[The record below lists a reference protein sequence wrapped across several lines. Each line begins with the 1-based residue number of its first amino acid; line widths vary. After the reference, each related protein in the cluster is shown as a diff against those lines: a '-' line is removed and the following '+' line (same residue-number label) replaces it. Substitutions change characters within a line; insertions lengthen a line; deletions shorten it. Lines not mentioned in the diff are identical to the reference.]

1 MNKITYKA
9 SNVHQGHYILID
21 GKNTG
26 MVINLFAYKNP
37 LCEDYKKEV
46 DNKIELLIKTK
57 QDEHRSKLCNS

>member
-9 SNVHQGHYILID
+9 SNVHQGHYVLID
-21 GKNTG
+21 GEECG

-37 LCEDYKKEV
+37 LCKDYKKEV

-57 QDEHRSKLCNS
+57 QNDRVS